1 VSEARP
7 KRAQDYS
14 EYADPGSAFV
24 VLLVACT
31 IAVLW
36 FFVATSVHQAQEL
49 DRQNSRKNAAQ
60 LAELLEGEIARSI
73 DVAVATLDRAA
84 DGIGRPDQFE
94 HFRNVLMDI
103 AWTHPEITS
112 VAVIDSSGFGRVV
125 TTQGLRDYD
134 GRTLETFIRHKER
147 RSHDIHFS
155 LPFQGSSSGLTRIA
169 VSRRLDAP
177 DGSFAGLVAVTL
189 RYEFFDEIL
198 TRARQGPN
206 GTVALHRT
214 DKHLVAR
221 VPYEPLRVGRSSAA
235 INLWAHYPER
245 HDGTFDIQ
253 ESPYGR
259 VPRIV
264 AFRKV
269 RNFPLVAIVTLA
281 LEDLVE
287 RGEEIASLPYR
298 AATGASLA
306 LAAIGVVGVIAMRRL
321 HRMRRTE
328 EVQRKIAE
336 LERFEAENARIKAQR
351 EHERAELANRA
362 KSRFLANMSHELR
375 TPLNAVIGFAE
386 TIRGGYVEPVGPRT
400 REYSGHI
407 LDSGQHLLSLVDDLL
422 DLTQFEIAERKLE
435 LEPLDVRALADTVA
449 TRMSFQFAQRRVAL
463 EVAGGDST
471 PVPLNRRALL
481 QILLNLL
488 SNALRFAPV
497 DGRVQ
502 IVIAHTDAGIDISV
516 IDDGPGMPAD
526 MIARIGEPFLQ
537 NTNPMTASKAGTGL
551 GLAIVKSLVEQQN
564 GKLHVTAEPGR
575 GTVFRMRFAASPDGT
590 GQDAAPDAAKIA
602 S

>member
-36 FFVATSVHQAQEL
+36 FFVTTSVQRAQEL
-49 DRQNSRKNAAQ
+49 DRQNSRENAAQ

-84 DGIGRPDQFE
+84 DGIGQPGQFG
-94 HFRNVLMDI
+94 HIQRVLRETE
-103 AWTHPEITS
+103 WTHPEITS
-112 VAVIDSSGFGRVV
+112 FTYFDASGRAHVSTV
-125 TTQGLRDYD
+125 DAIHALD
-134 GRTLETFIRHKER
+134 GRASESFAHHRD
-147 RSHDIHFS
+147 RSSRAIHLS
-155 LPFQGSSSGLTRIA
+155 LPFEGPNDGGRRIA
-169 VSRRLDAP
+169 VTRRLNAP
-177 DGSFAGLVAVTL
+177 DGSFAGIVGVTL
-189 RYEFFDEIL
+189 RYEFFDEML
-198 TRARQGPN
+198 ARARQGRN
-206 GTVALHRT
+206 GTVALHRA
-214 DKHLVAR
+214 DKYLVAR
-221 VPYEPLRVGRSSAA
+221 VPYSPLLVGSSSAA
-235 INLWAHYPER
+235 INLWAHFPQR
-245 HDGTFDIQ
+245 LDGTFDIQ
-253 ESPYGR
+253 ESQYDR

-269 RNFPLVAIVTLA
+269 RNFPLIAIVTLA
-281 LEDLVE
+281 LEDLAA
-287 RGEEIASLPYR
+287 RGEEIAKLPYR

-306 LAAIGVVGVIAMRRL
+306 LAAIGIVGVIAMRRL
-321 HRMRRTE
+321 HRMRRMA

-336 LERFEAENARIKAQR
+336 LDRFEAENARIKAQR
-351 EHERAELANRA
+351 AHERAELASRA

-407 LDSGQHLLSLVDDLL
+407 FDSGQHLLSLVDDLL
-422 DLTQFEIAERKLE
+422 DLTQFEIAEKKLE
-435 LEPLDVRALADTVA
+435 LEPLDVRALADTAA

-463 EVAGGDST
+463 EVAGGDGT
-471 PVPLNRRALL
+471 PVALNRRALL

-502 IVIAHTDAGIDISV
+502 IVIAHTDAGTDISV

-537 NTNPMTASKAGTGL
+537 NTNPMTASKTGTGL
-551 GLAIVKSLVEQQN
+551 GLAIVKSLIEQQN
-564 GKLHVTAEPGR
+564 GTLHVTAEPGR
-575 GTVFRMRFAASPDGT
+575 GTVFRMRFAPPPDSSGN
-590 GQDAAPDAAKIA
+590 DAVLEATKIA